1 MRLPAIVAA
10 SLLAHAACAQN
21 AATLYEQAQRLEH
34 GEGVARDLEQAAAL
48 YCRAARLGAPEA
60 QYALGWMYANA
71 RGVAHDDGMAWR
83 LFGLA
88 AGQGY
93 AAGTRMQALLPA
105 APGAALPACMA
116 PEPALELD
124 LALPTPDYRAATP
137 QLRALVDKLAPE
149 YEIEPALALAVIAVE
164 SGFNHSAVSPRD
176 ARGLMQLIPATAS
189 RFCVLDAFNPE
200 QNLRGGLAY
209 LRWLL
214 ARYSGDVTLATAA
227 YNAGEQA
234 VDQYGGV
241 PPYDETRAYV
251 RRIGK
256 LYGKS
261 SHPVTAAAPE
271 RCVHRIA
278 IRARR

>member
-1 MRLPAIVAA
+1 MRLLAVVAA

-21 AATLYEQAQRLEH
+21 AATLFEQAQRLEH
-34 GEGVARDLEQAAAL
+34 GEGVARDLDQAAAL
-48 YCRAARLGAPEA
+48 YCRAARLGAPES
-60 QYALGWMYANA
+60 QYALGWMYANG
-71 RGVAHDDGMAWR
+71 RGVAHDEGIAWR

-88 AGQGY
+88 AEQGH
-93 AAGTRMQALLPA
+93 AAGARMQALLAA
-105 APGAALPACMA
+105 APGTALPACMA
-116 PEPALELD
+116 PDPALELD
-124 LALPTPDYRAATP
+124 LALPIPDYNATP
-137 QLRALVDKLAPE
+137 QLRALVDRLAPE
-149 YEIEPALALAVIAVE
+149 YDIEPALALAVIAVE
-164 SGFNHSAVSPRD
+164 SGFNRSAVSPKD
-176 ARGLMQLIPATAS
+176 ARGLMQLIPATAA
-189 RFCVLDAFNPE
+189 RFCVHDAFNPE

-234 VDQYGGV
+234 VDQHGGV

-261 SHPVTAAAPE
+261 SHPYAAAAPE
-271 RCVHRIA
+271 RCAHQIA
-278 IRARR
+278 IRSRR

>member
-1 MRLPAIVAA
+1 MRLLAIVAA

-21 AATLYEQAQRLEH
+21 AATLFEQAQRLEH
-34 GEGVARDLEQAAAL
+34 GEGVARDLDQAAAL

-60 QYALGWMYANA
+60 QYALGWMYANG
-71 RGVAHDDGMAWR
+71 RGVVHDDGVAWR

-88 AGQGY
+88 AEQGH
-93 AAGTRMQALLPA
+93 AAGARMQALLPA
-105 APGAALPACMA
+105 TPGAALPACMA
-116 PEPALELD
+116 PDPALELD
-124 LALPTPDYRAATP
+124 LALPIPDYPATP
-137 QLRALVDKLAPE
+137 QLRALVDRLAPE
-149 YEIEPALALAVIAVE
+149 YEIEPALALAIIAVE
-164 SGFNHSAVSPRD
+164 SGFNRTAVSPKD

-214 ARYSGDVTLATAA
+214 ARYSGDVALATAA

-251 RRIGK
+251 RRIGQ

-261 SHPVTAAAPE
+261 SHPYAAAAPQ
-271 RCVHRIA
+271 RCAHQIA
-278 IRARR
+278 IRSRR

>member
-1 MRLPAIVAA
+1 MRLFAIVAA

-21 AATLYEQAQRLEH
+21 AATLFEQAQRLEH
-34 GEGVARDLEQAAAL
+34 GEGVARDPDQAAQL
-48 YCRAARLGAPEA
+48 YCRAARLGAADA
-60 QYALGWMYANA
+60 QYALGWMYANG
-71 RGVAHDDGMAWR
+71 RGVARDDGLAWR

-88 AGQGY
+88 AEQGHT
-93 AAGTRMQALLPA
+93 AGARMQSLLPPA
-105 APGAALPACMA
+105 HSAALPACMM
-116 PEPALELD
+116 PDPALELE
-124 LALPTPDYRAATP
+124 LPLPIPDYEAATP
-137 QLRALVDKLAPE
+137 QLRALVDRLAPE

-164 SGFNHSAVSPRD
+164 SGFNRTAVSPKD

-189 RFCVLDAFNPE
+189 RFCVMDAFNAE

-214 ARYSGDVTLATAA
+214 ARYSGDVTLAAAA

-234 VDQYGGV
+234 VDQYRGV

-261 SHPVTAAAPE
+261 SHPYAAAAPD
-271 RCVHRIA
+271 RCAQRIA
-278 IRARR
+278 IRSRR

>member
-1 MRLPAIVAA
+1 MRLLAFVAA

-21 AATLYEQAQRLEH
+21 AATLFEQAQRLEH
-34 GEGVARDLEQAAAL
+34 GEGVARDLDQAAAL
-48 YCRAARLGAPEA
+48 YCRAARLGAPDS
-60 QYALGWMYANA
+60 QYALGWMYANG
-71 RGVAHDDGMAWR
+71 RGVVRDDGVAWR

-88 AGQGY
+88 AEQGH
-93 AAGTRMQALLPA
+93 AAGARMQALLPA
-105 APGAALPACMA
+105 APAAVLPPCMA

-124 LALPTPDYRAATP
+124 LAFPVPNYNATP
-137 QLRALVDKLAPE
+137 QLLALVDKLAPE
-149 YEIEPALALAVIAVE
+149 YGIEPALALAVIAVE
-164 SGFNHSAVSPRD
+164 SGFNRTAVSPKD

-214 ARYSGDVTLATAA
+214 ARYSGDVMLATAA

-256 LYGKS
+256 LYGKAL
-261 SHPVTAAAPE
+261 HPIAATAPD
-271 RCVHRIA
+271 RCVHQIA
-278 IRARR
+278 IRSRR

>member
-1 MRLPAIVAA
+1 MRLLLFVAA
-10 SLLAHAACAQN
+10 SLLGHAACAQN
-21 AATLYEQAQRLEH
+21 AATLVEQAQRLEH
-34 GEGVARDLEQAAAL
+34 GEGVARDPQQAAAL
-48 YCRAARLGAPEA
+48 YCRAARLGAPDA
-60 QYALGWMYANA
+60 QYALGWMYANG

-88 AGQGY
+88 AEQGS
-93 AAGTRMQALLPA
+93 AAGARMQALLPA
-105 APGAALPACMA
+105 APGAPLPACMA
-116 PEPALELD
+116 PDPALELD
-124 LALPTPDYRAATP
+124 IAFPIPDYAAATP
-137 QLRALVDKLAPE
+137 QLRALVERLAPQ

-164 SGFNHSAVSPRD
+164 SGFNRLAVSPKD

-214 ARYSGDVTLATAA
+214 ARYSGDVALATAA

-251 RRIGK
+251 RRIGQ

-271 RCVHRIA
+271 RCVHQIA
-278 IRARR
+278 IRSRR

>member
-1 MRLPAIVAA
+1 MRFLAAVAA

-21 AATLYEQAQRLEH
+21 AATLFEQAQRLEH

-48 YCRAARLGAPEA
+48 YCRAARLGAA
-60 QYALGWMYANA
+60 DSQYALGWMYANG
-71 RGVAHDDGMAWR
+71 RGVPHDDGMAWR

-88 AGQGY
+88 AEQGS
-93 AAGTRMQALLPA
+93 AAGVRMQALLPA

-116 PEPALELD
+116 PDPALELD
-124 LALPTPDYRAATP
+124 LALPIPDYNATP
-137 QLRALVDKLAPE
+137 QLRALVDRLAPE
-149 YEIEPALALAVIAVE
+149 YDIEPALALAVIAVE
-164 SGFNHSAVSPRD
+164 SGFNRSAVSPKD
-176 ARGLMQLIPATAS
+176 ARGLMQLIPATAA
-189 RFCVLDAFNPE
+189 RFCVHDAFNPE

-234 VDQYGGV
+234 VDQHGGV

-261 SHPVTAAAPE
+261 SHPYAAAAPE
-271 RCVHRIA
+271 RCAHQIA
-278 IRARR
+278 IRSRR

>member
-1 MRLPAIVAA
+1 MRLPALVAA

-34 GEGVARDLEQAAAL
+34 GEGVARDLHQAAAL
-48 YCRAARLGAPEA
+48 YCRAARLGAPDS
-60 QYALGWMYANA
+60 QYALGWMYANG
-71 RGVAHDDGMAWR
+71 RGVAHDDGAAWR

-88 AGQGY
+88 AEQGH
-93 AAGTRMQALLPA
+93 AASARLQALLPA
-105 APGAALPACMA
+105 APGAALPPCMA
-116 PEPALELD
+116 PDPALELD
-124 LALPTPDYRAATP
+124 LALPLPDYTAASP
-137 QLRALVDKLAPE
+137 QLLALVDKLAPE
-149 YEIEPALALAVIAVE
+149 YAIEPALALAVIAVE
-164 SGFNHSAVSPRD
+164 SGFNRSAVSPRD

-214 ARYSGDVTLATAA
+214 ARYSGDVALATAA

-251 RRIGK
+251 RRIGQ

-261 SHPVTAAAPE
+261 SHPYAAAAPQ
-271 RCVHRIA
+271 RCTHQIA
-278 IRARR
+278 IRSRR

>member
-1 MRLPAIVAA
+1 MRLLALVAA
-10 SLLAHAACAQN
+10 SLLAHTACAQN
-21 AATLYEQAQRLEH
+21 AATLFEQAQRLEH
-34 GEGVARDLEQAAAL
+34 GEGVARDLGAAAAL
-48 YCRAARLGAPEA
+48 YCRAARLGAPES
-60 QYALGWMYANA
+60 QYALGWMYANG
-71 RGVAHDDGMAWR
+71 RGVVRDDGTAWR
-83 LFGLA
+83 LFALA
-88 AGQGY
+88 AEQGH

-105 APGAALPACMA
+105 APHAALPACMA
-116 PEPALELD
+116 PDPALELD
-124 LALPTPDYRAATP
+124 LAFPIPDYSAATP
-137 QLRALVDKLAPE
+137 QLLALVDRLAPE
-149 YEIEPALALAVIAVE
+149 YDIEPALALAVIAVE
-164 SGFNHSAVSPRD
+164 SGFNRSAVSPKD

-214 ARYSGDVTLATAA
+214 ARYSGNVTLATAA

-261 SHPVTAAAPE
+261 VHPIAAAAPQ
-271 RCVHRIA
+271 RCVHQMA

>member
-1 MRLPAIVAA
+1 MRLLAIVAA

-21 AATLYEQAQRLEH
+21 AATLFEQAQRLEH
-34 GEGVARDLEQAAAL
+34 GEGVARDLDQAAAL
-48 YCRAARLGAPEA
+48 YCRAARLGAPES
-60 QYALGWMYANA
+60 QYALGWMYANG
-71 RGVAHDDGMAWR
+71 RGVPHDDGVAWR

-88 AGQGY
+88 AEQGHG
-93 AAGTRMQALLPA
+93 ASARMQALLAA
-105 APGAALPACMA
+105 APGAVLPACMA
-116 PEPALELD
+116 PDPALELD
-124 LALPTPDYRAATP
+124 LAFPIPDYNATP
-137 QLRALVDKLAPE
+137 QLRALVDRLAPE

-164 SGFNHSAVSPRD
+164 SGFNRSAVSPKD
-176 ARGLMQLIPATAS
+176 ARGLMQLIPATAA
-189 RFCVLDAFNPE
+189 RFCVIDAFNPE

-256 LYGKS
+256 LYGKA
-261 SHPVTAAAPE
+261 SHPYAAAAPQ
-271 RCVHRIA
+271 RCAHQIA
-278 IRARR
+278 IRPRR

>member
-1 MRLPAIVAA
+1 MRFLAIVAA
-10 SLLAHAACAQN
+10 SLLAHAAGAQN
-21 AATLYEQAQRLEH
+21 AATLYDQAQRLEH
-34 GEGVARDLEQAAAL
+34 GEGVVRDLDQAAAL
-48 YCRAARLGAPEA
+48 YCRAARLGAPDA
-60 QYALGWMYANA
+60 QYALGWMYANG
-71 RGVAHDDGMAWR
+71 RGVGHDDGVAWR

-88 AGQGY
+88 AEQGN
-93 AAGTRMQALLPA
+93 AAGLRMQALLPA

-116 PEPALELD
+116 PDPALELD
-124 LALPTPDYRAATP
+124 LALPLPDYSAATP
-137 QLRALVDKLAPE
+137 RLRALVDKLAPE
-149 YEIEPALALAVIAVE
+149 YQIEPALALAVIAVE
-164 SGFNHSAVSPRD
+164 SGFRHTAVSPKD
-176 ARGLMQLIPATAS
+176 ARGLMQLIPATAA

-234 VDQYGGV
+234 VDQYRGV

-256 LYGKS
+256 LYGKTL
-261 SHPVTAAAPE
+261 HPIAAAVPQ
-271 RCVHRIA
+271 RCVRQMA
-278 IRARR
+278 IRSRR

>member
-1 MRLPAIVAA
+1 MRLLAFVAA

-21 AATLYEQAQRLEH
+21 AATLFEQAQRLEH
-34 GEGVARDLEQAAAL
+34 GEGVARDLDQAAAL
-48 YCRAARLGAPEA
+48 YCRAARLGAPDS
-60 QYALGWMYANA
+60 QYALGWMYANG
-71 RGVAHDDGMAWR
+71 RGVVRDDGVAWR

-88 AGQGY
+88 AEQGH
-93 AAGTRMQALLPA
+93 AAGARMQALLPA
-105 APGAALPACMA
+105 APAAALPPCMA

-124 LALPTPDYRAATP
+124 LAFPVPNYNATP
-137 QLRALVDKLAPE
+137 QLLALVDKLAPE
-149 YEIEPALALAVIAVE
+149 YGIEPALALAVIAVE
-164 SGFNHSAVSPRD
+164 SGFNRTAVSPKD

-214 ARYSGDVTLATAA
+214 ARYSGDVMLATAA

-256 LYGKS
+256 LYGKAL
-261 SHPVTAAAPE
+261 HPIAAAAPE
-271 RCVHRIA
+271 RCVHQIA
-278 IRARR
+278 IRSRR

>member
-1 MRLPAIVAA
+1 MRLLAVVAA

-21 AATLYEQAQRLEH
+21 AATLFEQAQRLEY
-34 GEGVARDLEQAAAL
+34 GEGVARNPEQAAAL
-48 YCRAARLGAPEA
+48 YCRAARLGAA
-60 QYALGWMYANA
+60 DSQYALGWMYANG
-71 RGVAHDDGMAWR
+71 RGVPHDDGMAWR

-88 AGQGY
+88 AEQGN
-93 AAGTRMQALLPA
+93 AAGARMQALLPA
-105 APGAALPACMA
+105 APGAALPGCMA
-116 PEPALELD
+116 PDPALELD
-124 LALPTPDYRAATP
+124 IALPIPDYAAATP
-137 QLRALVDKLAPE
+137 QLRALVDRLAPE
-149 YEIEPALALAVIAVE
+149 YDIEPALALAVIAVE
-164 SGFNHSAVSPRD
+164 SGFNRSAVSPKD

-234 VDQYGGV
+234 VDQYRGV

-251 RRIGK
+251 RRIGQ

-261 SHPVTAAAPE
+261 SHPVASDAPE
-271 RCVHRIA
+271 RCVHQIA
-278 IRARR
+278 IRSHR

>member
-1 MRLPAIVAA
+1 MRLFSFVAA

-21 AATLYEQAQRLEH
+21 AATLFEQAQRLEH
-34 GEGVARDLEQAAAL
+34 GEGVARDLDQAAAL
-48 YCRAARLGAPEA
+48 YCRAARLGAPDA
-60 QYALGWMYANA
+60 QYALGWMYANG
-71 RGVAHDDGMAWR
+71 RGVAHDDGAAWR

-88 AGQGY
+88 AEQGH
-93 AAGTRMQALLPA
+93 AAGARMQALLPA
-105 APGAALPACMA
+105 AAGAALPACMA
-116 PEPALELD
+116 PDPALELD
-124 LALPTPDYRAATP
+124 LAFPIPDYNAATP
-137 QLRALVDKLAPE
+137 QLLALVDKLAPE
-149 YEIEPALALAVIAVE
+149 YDIEPALALAVIAVE
-164 SGFNHSAVSPRD
+164 SGFNRAAVSPKD
-176 ARGLMQLIPATAS
+176 ARGLMQLIPATAA

-256 LYGKS
+256 LYGKAL
-261 SHPVTAAAPE
+261 HPVAAAAPE
-271 RCVHRIA
+271 RCVHQIA
-278 IRARR
+278 IRSRR

>member
-1 MRLPAIVAA
+1 
-10 SLLAHAACAQN
+10 
-21 AATLYEQAQRLEH
+21 
-34 GEGVARDLEQAAAL
+34 
-48 YCRAARLGAPEA
+48 
-60 QYALGWMYANA
+60 
-71 RGVAHDDGMAWR
+71 
-83 LFGLA
+83 
-88 AGQGY
+88 
-93 AAGTRMQALLPA
+93 
-105 APGAALPACMA
+105 MA
-116 PEPALELD
+116 PDPALELD
-124 LALPTPDYRAATP
+124 LALPIPDYAAASP
-137 QLRALVDKLAPE
+137 QLLALVDRLAPE

-164 SGFNHSAVSPRD
+164 SGFNRSAVSPRD

-214 ARYSGDVTLATAA
+214 ARYSGDVALATAA

-251 RRIGK
+251 RRIGQ

-261 SHPVTAAAPE
+261 SHPYAAAAPQ
-271 RCVHRIA
+271 RCTHQIA
-278 IRARR
+278 IRSRR

>member
-1 MRLPAIVAA
+1 MRLLAIVAA

-21 AATLYEQAQRLEH
+21 AATLFEQAQRLEH
-34 GEGVARDLEQAAAL
+34 GEGVARDPGQAAAL
-48 YCRAARLGAPEA
+48 YCRAARLGAPDA
-60 QYALGWMYANA
+60 QYALGWMYANG
-71 RGVAHDDGMAWR
+71 RGVPRDDGVAWR
-83 LFGLA
+83 LFTLA
-88 AGQGY
+88 AEQGHP
-93 AAGTRMQALLPA
+93 AGARMQALLPA
-105 APGAALPACMA
+105 APASALPACMA
-116 PEPALELD
+116 PDPALELD
-124 LALPTPDYRAATP
+124 LAFPVPDYHAATP
-137 QLRALVDKLAPE
+137 QLLALVDRLAPE
-149 YEIEPALALAVIAVE
+149 YDIEPALALAVIAVE
-164 SGFNHSAVSPRD
+164 SGFRRTAVSPRD

-214 ARYSGDVTLATAA
+214 ARYSGDVRLATAA

-234 VDQYGGV
+234 VDQHGGV

-261 SHPVTAAAPE
+261 SHPYAAAAPG
-271 RCVHRIA
+271 RCAQPMA

>member
-1 MRLPAIVAA
+1 MRLPALVAA

-34 GEGVARDLEQAAAL
+34 GEGVARDLHQAAAL
-48 YCRAARLGAPEA
+48 YCRAARLGAPDS
-60 QYALGWMYANA
+60 QYALGWMYANG
-71 RGVAHDDGMAWR
+71 RGVAHDDGAAWR

-88 AGQGY
+88 AEQGH
-93 AAGTRMQALLPA
+93 AASARMQALLPA

-116 PEPALELD
+116 PDPALELD
-124 LALPTPDYRAATP
+124 LAMPLPDYAAASP
-137 QLRALVDKLAPE
+137 QLLALVDRLAPE

-164 SGFNHSAVSPRD
+164 SGFNRSAVSPRD

-214 ARYSGDVTLATAA
+214 ARYSGDVALAAAA

-251 RRIGK
+251 RRIGQ

-261 SHPVTAAAPE
+261 SHPYAAAAPQ
-271 RCVHRIA
+271 RCTHQIA
-278 IRARR
+278 IRSRR

>member
-1 MRLPAIVAA
+1 MRFLAIVAA

-21 AATLYEQAQRLEH
+21 AATLFEQAQRLEH
-34 GEGVARDLEQAAAL
+34 GEGVARDLDRAAAL
-48 YCRAARLGAPEA
+48 YCRAARLGAPES
-60 QYALGWMYANA
+60 QYALGWMYANG
-71 RGVAHDDGMAWR
+71 RGVVHDDDVAWR

-88 AGQGY
+88 AEQGH
-93 AAGTRMQALLPA
+93 AAGARMRALLPA
-105 APGAALPACMA
+105 TPGAALPACMA
-116 PEPALELD
+116 PDPALDLD
-124 LALPTPDYRAATP
+124 LALPIPDYRATP
-137 QLRALVDKLAPE
+137 QLRALVERLAPE

-164 SGFNHSAVSPRD
+164 SGFNRSAVSPKD
-176 ARGLMQLIPATAS
+176 ARGLMQLIPATAA

-214 ARYSGDVTLATAA
+214 ARYSGDVALATAA

-234 VDQYGGV
+234 VDQHGGV

-251 RRIGK
+251 RRIGQ

-261 SHPVTAAAPE
+261 SHPYAAAAPQ
-271 RCVHRIA
+271 RCARQMA
-278 IRARR
+278 IRSRR